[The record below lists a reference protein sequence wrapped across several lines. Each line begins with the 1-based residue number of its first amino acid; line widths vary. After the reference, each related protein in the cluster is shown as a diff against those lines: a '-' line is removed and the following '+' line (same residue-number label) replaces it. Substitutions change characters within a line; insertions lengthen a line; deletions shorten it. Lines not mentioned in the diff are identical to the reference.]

1 MSQTSPLDTMTHPP
15 ISTGLARVAHRWVLA
30 LLVLRGLLSGPRGAQ
45 PRRPGPVV
53 GRGGVLVSN
62 CTKPIGVLYGCT
74 QSYKTQVVVQ
84 LAARVSCA
92 AACVWG
98 CVAPAPQP
106 CRAPLSARG
115 WAAGLAAPVGGSG
128 AAIPP
133 GAPAPRAALAQ
144 RRPPLRPPGAL
155 AGWRALAPCAG
166 GPPGVFR
173 RLRAPG
179 AGSGTALT
187 RAALARDNSG
197 N

>member
-1 MSQTSPLDTMTHPP
+1 MAARSHTKRRLLCNWPP
-15 ISTGLARVAHRWVLA
+15 GCRVRLPAFGAA
-30 LLVLRGLLSGPRGAQ
+30 LR
-45 PRRPGPVV
+45 PRRSP
-53 GRGGVLVSN
+53 
-62 CTKPIGVLYGCT
+62 
-74 QSYKTQVVVQ
+74 
-84 LAARVSCA
+84 AAR
-92 AACVWG
+92 
-98 CVAPAPQP
+98 P
-106 CRAPLSARG
+106 CPR
-115 WAAGLAAPVGGSG
+115 AAGLLGWLPLSLALVQLS
-128 AAIPP
+128 PP

-144 RRPPLRPPGAL
+144 RRPPQRPSGAL

>member
-62 CTKPIGVLYGCT
+62 CTKPIGV
-74 QSYKTQVVVQ
+74 VVQ

-128 AAIPP
+128 AAIPAGRARAARSARTAP
-133 GAPAPRAALAQ
+133 PAPAPSGRAGGLA
-144 RRPPLRPPGAL
+144 RA
-155 AGWRALAPCAG
+155 RALRWGPAG
-166 GPPGVFR
+166 RIPPP
-173 RLRAPG
+173 AG
-179 AGSGTALT
+179 AGSRLGH
-187 RAALARDNSG
+187 RADARSPRTG
-197 N
+197 Q

>member
-1 MSQTSPLDTMTHPP
+1 MSQTSPLVTMTHPP
-15 ISTGLARVAHRWVLA
+15 ACTGFGPCAARWVLA
-30 LLVLRGLLSGPRGAQ
+30 LLSLRGLLSGPRGAQ

-128 AAIPP
+128 AAIPAGRARAARSARTAP
-133 GAPAPRAALAQ
+133 PAPAPFGRAGGLA
-144 RRPPLRPPGAL
+144 RA
-155 AGWRALAPCAG
+155 RALRWGPAG
-166 GPPGVFR
+166 RFPPP
-173 RLRAPG
+173 AG
-179 AGSGTALT
+179 AGSRLGH
-187 RAALARDNSG
+187 RADARSPRTG
-197 N
+197 Q